1 MARGRLNSGSKAE
14 IELPKAKINKQ
25 SLRNVIRLLSYL
37 KPYRA
42 KFIVAL
48 FFLFISSLTG
58 LAFPAILGALIDA
71 AQGIYKYKFLPRSIN
86 AIGLFGFA
94 LLFGQAFISFF
105 RVVFFVQVAEKSLA
119 DIRRDTYFKLITLP
133 KSRTH

>member
-14 IELPKAKINKQ
+14 IELPKAKINKE

-37 KPYRA
+37 KPYRG

-58 LAFPAILGALIDA
+58 LAFPAILA
-71 AQGIYKYKFLPRSIN
+71 R
-86 AIGLFGFA
+86 
-94 LLFGQAFISFF
+94 
-105 RVVFFVQVAEKSLA
+105 
-119 DIRRDTYFKLITLP
+119 
-133 KSRTH
+133 